1 MAQQRFEEEREHLSK
16 IVPTLKS
23 ITGNPAVSQREAVI
37 EFPNANRKNFP
48 NLEKSL
54 ELYCWPDNQNPQR
67 WVRDPHVDGDKDK
80 GKMEGLWR
88 FVNASGVFGR
98 TEGVFLTLREGY
110 ASEIKWDEARVPSRD
125 ILPQTDNTPIES
137 SPVRGED
144 YIDVLFPNFNPEESQ
159 KAADGLLALGTIED
173 PTVSTHD
180 FEGVYHILRVR
191 TREEDDGS
199 HSVVAVLAQS
209 RAFVEMYENENS
221 HNAARVFYLHHV
233 PKSIVQSI
241 VDNPLYKTDGAT
253 ATANYSTER
262 ATYDV
267 IIRQGVDDPV
277 SVISKKTEDGCQL
290 DVYTDFYFGLT
301 LTAAE
306 AIPVGTAPQGWIYRI
321 PVLTP
326 AAHGRFNVRRDR
338 SYATSTSGQEF
349 IAEST
354 PFHTTT
360 QREKRNQLTP
370 LTSGESVVGKIL
382 RALSRLNPF
391 CVYDGTNTEIES
403 IPWDTTFTI
412 DGPDGLETH
421 IVKKYQPVLDIG
433 TPDSGFVFRLTGFA
447 VHEDQT
453 FDWHV
458 VQTENLYAREVT
470 NSWPYTK
477 RLTRDLLITAGGN
490 IGLYQPQIW
499 VREYLYETRRFTSED
514 DAYAWL
520 RESIF
525 FFPPPGS
532 GVSIHGRSKYVA
544 WRQSQTIDEGWTNN
558 GFPFTGE

>member
-1 MAQQRFEEEREHLSK
+1 MAQQKFEAERKHLSSM
-16 IVPTLKS
+16 VPTLKS
-23 ITGNPAVSQREAVI
+23 VSGNPATSQREIVI
-37 EFPNANRKNFP
+37 EFPGANKRDFP
-48 NLEKSL
+48 NMEKAL
-54 ELYCWPDNQNPQR
+54 ELYCWPSNQKPQR

-80 GKMEGLWR
+80 GKVKGLWR
-88 FVNASGVFGR
+88 FVSATSVFGR

-110 ASEIKWDEARVPSRD
+110 ASEINWDEARVPSRD

-144 YIDVLFPNFNPEESQ
+144 YIDVIFPNFDPLKSQ
-159 KAADGLLALGTIED
+159 DAADALLAEGTVED
-173 PTVSTHD
+173 PTVSEHP

-199 HSVVAVLAQS
+199 HSIVAVLAQS
-209 RAFVEMYENENS
+209 RAFVELYENVNS
-221 HNAARVFYLHHV
+221 HNAARAFYLHHV

-241 VDNPLYKTDGAT
+241 VDDPLYKTDGAT

-277 SVISKKTEDGCQL
+277 SIITKKTEDGCQL
-290 DVYTDFYFGLT
+290 EVYSDFYFGLT

-321 PVLTP
+321 PVITP
-326 AAHGRFNVRRDR
+326 AAHGRFTVRRER
-338 SYATSTSGQEF
+338 SVAIAAEGQEF

-360 QREKRNQLTP
+360 QTEKRNQLTP
-370 LTSGESVVGKIL
+370 LTSNTSVIGKIL

-403 IPWDTTFTI
+403 IPWDDTFTVN
-412 DGPDGLETH
+412 GPDGLETH
-421 IVKKYQPVLDIG
+421 IVKKYQRILDIG
-433 TPDSGFVFRLTGFA
+433 TPPSGFTDRLTGFT
-447 VHEDQT
+447 VHEDKT
-453 FDWHV
+453 FDWHLV
-458 VQTENLYAREVT
+458 RTENLYAREVT
-470 NSWPYTK
+470 NSWNWTK
-477 RLTRDLLITAGGN
+477 RLTRDLIITAGGAA
-490 IGLYQPQIW
+490 GKYQPQIW
-499 VREYLYETRRFTSED
+499 IREYKYETRRFTSED
-514 DAYAWL
+514 DGYAWL

-525 FFPPPGS
+525 HLPPPNS

-544 WRQSQTIDEGWTNN
+544 WRTTLVLDNGWVDN